1 MKKPSNSASEHSS
14 ASMMRGAA
22 KPALI
27 ASLLVT
33 LIAFAIKGSAG
44 LLGGLLAS
52 LVVVIFFSVSLL
64 VSAFTKNADPI
75 TTFSLA
81 MLSYFTK
88 LTLVAFLLIAVTRLT
103 DVDTVDRTSF
113 GVGALVISG
122 AWLLGEIRAFL
133 RLKLELELPDKGST
147 DGSPDEGR

>member
-1 MKKPSNSASEHSS
+1 MSNPSNSSSEHSS

-22 KPALI
+22 KPALL

-33 LIAFAIKGSAG
+33 LIAFAVQGTAG
-44 LLGGLLAS
+44 LLGGVLAS

-88 LTLVAFLLIAVTRLT
+88 LTLVAVLLIAVTRLT
-103 DVDTVDRTSF
+103 DVETVDRTSF

-133 RLKLELELPDKGST
+133 RLKLELEIPKKGET
-147 DGSPDEGR
+147 DGSSDEGR